1 MPQTVTITCH
11 PVSESGSLE
20 AHLSVNVDLKQPTFA
35 EKVALNNIPLPALN
49 SFIAKYLSV
58 YAKDG
63 YFSFRSEMVSKEG
76 SYDGYMKPFF
86 KDLEFE
92 PMPKDRG
99 GIAALWSGIVN
110 GLKGIVEND
119 ETKTVATQV
128 PVHGQYKDPRVSA
141 FGRLRLACCRMRGS
155 MRWLRSSTRLR
166 LPRVASRRNSRSWIS
181 RSLNALKLRS
191 DKNGREALCA
201 QSQYS

>member
-99 GIAALWSGIVN
+99 
-110 GLKGIVEND
+110 VELPRFGPASSM
-119 ETKTVATQV
+119 VS
-128 PVHGQYKDPRVSA
+128 RVSLKMMK
-141 FGRLRLACCRMRGS
+141 RK
-155 MRWLRSSTRLR
+155 RWPRRYPSTASTRIPAYRHLVR
-166 LPRVASRRNSRSWIS
+166 SVWRAAERVVRCAGTEVQLAFSCPGWQ
-181 RSLNALKLRS
+181 AA
-191 DKNGREALCA
+191 GAAEAG
-201 QSQYS
+201 